1 VNPLQ
6 RFRSIQILLFKCAD
20 LTSLLTL
27 IQEDIHK
34 KLESIDKDSLESS
47 KDVISQIIEGML
59 IYLCIYNEL
68 LSDLNLDQKEIY
80 ENTK

>member
-1 VNPLQ
+1 
-6 RFRSIQILLFKCAD
+6 
-20 LTSLLTL
+20 
-27 IQEDIHK
+27 
-34 KLESIDKDSLESS
+34 
-47 KDVISQIIEGML
+47 ML